1 MHHDAE
7 DDYPD
12 SELDD
17 DIDLHGV
24 EMKTLQC
31 KQLSYPILKAV
42 AKRTHDQIVRGAWT
56 KATARAYLSRFC
68 LNTQS
73 QDELIQCA
81 SNSATYNKAK
91 AENNA
96 EVLAACNALMIDEP
110 DKHGEWKYPAMWDS
124 GIGFQQVTEPCMHL
138 LFLGLM
144 KNNCFGIQE
153 WAAMRNQYSAMCREL
168 EQRTIVLEQLHL
180 GWCKIQPYHGEW

>member
-1 MHHDAE
+1 MGLLLGGKAYHARWGWAFNNSLVRDKMPPCVNCLSDLKMTKSGEIAELRICNECLNFWNSPSEMHHDAE

-24 EMKTLQC
+24 VTKMLRC
-31 KQLSYPILKAV
+31 KQLSFPILKEV
-42 AKRTHDQIVRGAWT
+42 AKRTHDQIVRGAWS

-81 SNSATYNKAK
+81 SNSATYNKAQ

-96 EVLAACNALMIDEP
+96 EVLAACNALMVDEP
-110 DKHGEWKYPAMWDS
+110 DKHGEWKYPAM
-124 GIGFQQVTEPCMHL
+124 
-138 LFLGLM
+138 
-144 KNNCFGIQE
+144 
-153 WAAMRNQYSAMCREL
+153 
-168 EQRTIVLEQLHL
+168 
-180 GWCKIQPYHGEW
+180 